1 MDENE
6 KEEFWKDLG
15 RPEFESEAYDNPK
28 NDSWAMKIF
37 SEFCCDGCMCKR
49 EGDHVR
55 GSEGTNN

>member
-1 MDENE
+1 MDEKE
-6 KEEFWKDLG
+6 KEEFWQDLG
-15 RPEFESEAYDNPK
+15 RPE

-37 SEFCCDGCMCKR
+37 SEFCCNGCMCKG